1 MVSVRRQDAGRV
13 ALVPV
18 ALLGGMLGIEALAR
32 TLSPTPAP
40 DAVARSSMRKAL
52 FEFDAAMGHK
62 RHRRLVDGRHAA
74 TVCPVCTPWTN
85 GRRRGGQHAHQA
97 SRHRVVTTRDAR
109 CGNTCR
115 RAANGGGNGSTSS
128 RP

>member
-62 RHRRLVDGRHAA
+62 PRAGVAV
-74 TVCPVCTPWTN
+74 TVWDPEWQN
-85 GRRRGGQHAHQA
+85 GA
-97 SRHRVVTTRDAR
+97 
-109 CGNTCR
+109 
-115 RAANGGGNGSTSS
+115 
-128 RP
+128 